1 MSHHDERDLLTNELR
16 QRSAGIGGHP
26 IGLDDVRDRARSIR
40 RRRNA
45 VRGVVAAVVLAV
57 AVPVGLST
65 TDLLGTG
72 QDAPPPAASNTPNPS
87 PSPSEPAPT
96 PQADGSFP
104 LTVHGLKQGA
114 PAGIPYVDADATRLV
129 TPDGA
134 VDLPEAYSMITPY
147 NGGWLAIGSSQHP
160 GKVIMLDAGMNVT
173 HTDPAGGS
181 ALAVSRD
188 GTHVAYVV
196 RESKNQVMLV
206 NAPTDG
212 TDPVTW
218 QFELPDGE
226 TLDPVGFLDDDSV
239 VYSSDTF
246 ETMGVARTGGETTP
260 VVGLRRI
267 DDASEATGLV
277 TGLVSYGTD
286 GGCSGVM
293 DPQAGQLLWKSCD
306 YSNLRFSPD
315 GRYVVA
321 DASYFDGPGSP
332 TLTVLDAVT
341 GKVVVAFKPTAR
353 RTVVGVSQ
361 AAWES
366 DDTVLA
372 YVDEGGDQAMVRLRL
387 DGSAERVTDVVTV
400 NDMVVKYWFAETTRF

>member
-1 MSHHDERDLLTNELR
+1 MSHHDERDLLSNELR
-16 QRSAGIGGHP
+16 QRTAGVGGHP

-72 QDAPPPAASNTPNPS
+72 QDAPPPAASNSPNPS

-96 PQADGSFP
+96 PEADGSFP
-104 LTVHGLKQGA
+104 LTVRGLEQGA
-114 PAGIPYVDADATRLV
+114 PAGIPYIDADAEQLV
-129 TPDGA
+129 TPDGT

-147 NGGWLAIGSSQHP
+147 NGGWMAIGSSQHP
-160 GKVIMLDAGMNVT
+160 GKVIMLDADMNVT
-173 HTDPAGGS
+173 HTDPAGGN
-181 ALAVSRD
+181 ALAVSPD
-188 GTHVAYVV
+188 GSQVAYVV
-196 RESKNQVMLV
+196 RESKNQVLLV
-206 NAPTDG
+206 KAPTDG

-218 QFELPDGE
+218 QFEVPDGE
-226 TLDPVGFLDDDSV
+226 SLDPVGFLDDESV
-239 VYSSDTF
+239 VYSSDTL
-246 ETMGVARTGGETTP
+246 EQMGVARTGGETTP
-260 VVGLRRI
+260 ITGLLRV
-267 DDASEATGLV
+267 DDASAATGLV
-277 TGLVSYGTD
+277 SGLVSYSND
-286 GGCSGVM
+286 GGCSGVV
-293 DPQAGQLLWKSCD
+293 DPGTGQLLWKSCD

-332 TLTVLDAVT
+332 TLTVLDAGT
-341 GKVVVAFKPTAR
+341 GKVVVSFKPTAR

-361 AAWES
+361 AAWE
-366 DDTVLA
+366 DTDTVLA
-372 YVDEGGDQAMVRLRL
+372 YVDEGGDQAMVRLGL

-400 NDMVVKYWFAETTRF
+400 NDMVVKYWFAEKPRS